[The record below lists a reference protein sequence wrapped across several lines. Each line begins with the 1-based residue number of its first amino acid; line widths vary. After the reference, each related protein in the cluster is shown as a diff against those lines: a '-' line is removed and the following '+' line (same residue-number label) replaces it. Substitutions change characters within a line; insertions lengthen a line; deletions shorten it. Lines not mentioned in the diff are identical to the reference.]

1 MLGKKLV
8 TIYIGTTPQGE
19 GKLENPDGSRQ
30 SVSMENNHTE
40 PMEPSDQCCPNLACC
55 ANGMRNEIAAR
66 KRSYVNRLRERIV
79 ISKATIVTPR
89 AHAVC
94 ERVLYKREGS
104 MPGSLPDP
112 P

>member
-1 MLGKKLV
+1 MTHLNG
-8 TIYIGTTPQGE
+8 IGGHC
-19 GKLENPDGSRQ
+19 R
-30 SVSMENNHTE
+30 H
-40 PMEPSDQCCPNLACC
+40 PSGIWMRGAH
-55 ANGMRNEIAAR
+55 GMRNEIAAR